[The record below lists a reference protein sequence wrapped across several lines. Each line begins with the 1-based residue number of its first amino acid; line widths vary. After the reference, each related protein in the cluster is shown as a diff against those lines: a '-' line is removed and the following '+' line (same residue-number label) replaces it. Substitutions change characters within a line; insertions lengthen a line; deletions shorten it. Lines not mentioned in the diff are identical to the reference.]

1 VCTYAYKV
9 TGLSTY
15 DDVPPMPKLLAKI
28 QEFSAAL
35 GGEAALSA
43 AEVGK
48 LEQLSRVLGETSYY
62 HSSSVTAAQL
72 QPLCRAVLAW
82 PVENLFPLYDMLR
95 VVAIHPNGAE
105 TLAGP
110 LRAQLQQV
118 LLRTTTMLS
127 SASAGSAGATTLT
140 ATRFLC
146 NCIKS
151 DALRTVAYSE
161 SSLTSILRSL
171 LPHAANPAKL
181 VRAAVSRIAL
191 NSAGFATRSGVFA
204 KLSLSAESS
213 ALLLQ
218 CLSAQLP
225 AESESAEV
233 VCNCVCALGT
243 LEVSGVAI
251 GEKAVWR
258 GLLLQV
264 QERWTGQQAGHA
276 VVECV
281 TMTLPLF

>member
-1 VCTYAYKV
+1 V

-35 GGEAALSA
+35 GGDAALSA
-43 AEVGK
+43 AEVSQ

-62 HSSSVTAAQL
+62 HSSSVTTAQL
-72 QPLCRAVLAW
+72 QPLCRAVLVW
-82 PVENLFPLYDMLR
+82 PAENLFPLYDMLR
-95 VVAIHPNGAE
+95 VLATHPNGAE
-105 TLAGP
+105 TLAGT
-110 LRAQLQQV
+110 LRTQLQQV
-118 LLRTTTMLS
+118 LLRTTTLLS
-127 SASAGSAGATTLT
+127 SAGAGAAGATTLT

-161 SSLTSILRSL
+161 ASLTTILRSVL
-171 LPHAANPAKL
+171 SQASNPAKL

-191 NSAGFATRSGVFA
+191 NAAGIATRSGVFA
-204 KLSLSAESS
+204 RLTLSAEAT

-218 CLSAQLP
+218 CLSAQLST
-225 AESESAEV
+225 EVESAEV
-233 VCNCVCALGT
+233 ACNCVCALGT
-243 LEVSGVAI
+243 LEVSGCSV
-251 GEKAVWR
+251 GDKNVWR
-258 GLLLQV
+258 SLLGQV
-264 QERWTGQQAGHA
+264 QERWRGQQAGST

-281 TMTLPLF
+281 TQTVVLF